1 MNLERTGQ
9 YHYPRGVLMDVHNL
23 EYSRLTVLMYG
34 KDFQPAFIFPFP
46 FLYMYLSVTSSN
58 I

>member
-9 YHYPRGVLMDVHNL
+9 YHYPRGVQMDVHNL
-23 EYSRLTVLMYG
+23 EYSHLTVLMCR
-34 KDFQPAFIFPFP
+34 KDFQLAFIFPFP